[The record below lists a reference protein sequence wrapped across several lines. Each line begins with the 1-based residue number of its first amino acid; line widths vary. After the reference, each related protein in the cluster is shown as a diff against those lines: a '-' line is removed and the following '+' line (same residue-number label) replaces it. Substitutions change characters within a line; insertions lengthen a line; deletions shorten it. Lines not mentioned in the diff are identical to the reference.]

1 MSDTEI
7 RYPMLD
13 LFYQQYLTDENSASF
28 IHAVSRNY
36 TLGSLE
42 TLARYGNR
50 VTRRASILAV
60 GFLGEYAE
68 NDLMGAALI
77 DSDRAVRLLADH
89 GIRQIWQRQGT
100 MAQRQAIQCLYRL
113 IAQSRMEETIH
124 AATLL
129 IEANPRIGEAWN
141 QRAIAFCAEGDFEA
155 AIEDCRETLNCNPFH
170 FPAAMGMAHC
180 SLQLDDAFSALDSF
194 RLALKINPDLDG
206 VRGHITHLERTLEDG

>member
-1 MSDTEI
+1 
-7 RYPMLD
+7 
-13 LFYQQYLTDENSASF
+13 
-28 IHAVSRNY
+28 
-36 TLGSLE
+36 
-42 TLARYGNR
+42 

-60 GFLGEYAE
+60 GFLGEYSE

-100 MAQRQAIQCLYRL
+100 MAQRQAVQNLYRL

-124 AATLL
+124 AATSL
-129 IEANPRIGEAWN
+129 IDANPLIGEAWN
-141 QRAIAFCAEGDFEA
+141 QRAIAFCAEGEFEA
-155 AIEDCRETLNCNPFH
+155 AIEDCRETLNCNQFH